1 MSQPTSGKV
10 RQRPLSGGK
19 FKHRTANGDVVSYED
34 VLVAQY
40 LDELRKS
47 PPYTKSG
54 YVCYHLSLN
63 HKNKKICHGYI
74 SNKKR
79 FTMYIC
85 LLII

>member
-63 HKNKKICHGYI
+63 YISQNKKYVIDIYQI
-74 SNKKR
+74 KKDLH
-79 FTMYIC
+79 C
-85 LLII
+85 LFVC